1 MTSPGKPSSGRSVP
15 EIKADRLRAIEDEHD
30 LIDPT
35 RLLYGTYHQ
44 PNLAE
49 INDQN
54 PKLTRRLLAEASAIA
69 RMRARIYAY
78 GLERIPESGVFIVA
92 ATHVTQMDVFVPM
105 MALFNLGRR
114 PRFMAKEELSH
125 WPFVGWALKNV
136 GMQPVPRRQ
145 GKARAIEVES
155 VNVLTKQHRPLV
167 IWPEGTLTR
176 DPAKWPMSLKVGLA
190 EIALAAS
197 KKLGYPIPIFPTA
210 VWGGASINNAFPW
223 PRKPIVMGVDR
234 ALDYSDL
241 LANSDS
247 WRVDSEGIPVPPRPE
262 VQALTDRVRARMEAV
277 MSDIRGEEPPAAGM
291 WDYKTESRV
300 PRPKI

>member
-1 MTSPGKPSSGRSVP
+1 MTSPGKPSPGKSVP
-15 EIKADRLRAIEDEHD
+15 AIKADQLRAIAAAHE

-35 RLLYGTYHQ
+35 RVLYGTYHQ

-49 INDQN
+49 IDDQN
-54 PKLTRRLLAEASAIA
+54 PKLTKKLLAGACRIT
-69 RMRARIYAY
+69 RMRARTYAY

-92 ATHVTQMDVFVPM
+92 ATHVTQLDVFVPM

-145 GKARAIEVES
+145 GKAREIEAES
-155 VNVLTKQHRPLV
+155 VKVLTQQHRPLV
-167 IWPEGTLTR
+167 VWPEGTLTR
-176 DPAKWPMSLKVGLA
+176 DPLKWPMSLKTGLA
-190 EIALAAS
+190 EIALASS
-197 KKLGYPIPIFPTA
+197 KKLGYEVPIFPVA

-223 PRKPIVMGVDR
+223 PRKPIVMGVDH

-241 LANSDS
+241 LAGSAS
-247 WRVDSEGIPVPPRPE
+247 WTVGADGVAAPPRAA
-262 VQALTDRVRARMEAV
+262 VQTLTNRVRARMEAV
-277 MSDIRGEEPPAAGM
+277 MSDIRGEEPPEAGM
-291 WDYKTESRV
+291 WDYKTERRV
-300 PRPKI
+300 PRPEI